1 VLTSYGT
8 SPSARFSE
16 LDATSGIAQPDSVP
30 RPMRVSL
37 VTSFPPSRGDLNE
50 YGYHL
55 ACAMRDD
62 PRVELSILA
71 DDDHSQS
78 ELGGFNVQR
87 CWRFDSILNPV
98 RLLQA
103 IAKNKPDVVWFNIGF
118 STFARTPVAAFL
130 ALTVPAMARAMGYY
144 THITLHT
151 VFERINLED
160 AGIRFPGL
168 YRTAGRIATRLLLLS
183 GDISVLLPSF
193 RSELISN
200 YGVSPDRI
208 HARPHGT
215 FNGAHAREL
224 TQPSSS
230 SVAVAQPN
238 SSERVILA
246 FGYWGTYKKVDLLLD
261 SIDEIRSQVPNAVVV
276 VAGTNHPSAP
286 RYLESLQEKWAGHPG
301 IHFLGYVPED
311 DLPAL
316 FKSAFVLVLPYSSAA
331 GTSGVVHQACQYGLP
346 MVAAA
351 IPEIVEIAKEERVA
365 VKFYDPGD
373 GRTLT
378 NHLTRLLQSDD
389 LRRSFSE
396 QNLLAAQGTPI
407 TQVVDEYL
415 RSFSAVSSGFQNAG
429 ERSMKSMQVKTNVR
443 QAAGEWFLNSGI
455 QESNGGVA
463 RYHFSDRQQ
472 NAPLT
477 TEITAYYASALTC
490 LSQQDPE
497 GRYLDAAIDA
507 ATYLVD
513 AWDPACSAMPFECEA
528 KGSRYSYFFD
538 NGIIVRGLL
547 QVWRATAH
555 EKFLAT
561 AVKCG
566 DSMMRD
572 FVDGA
577 QFSPILELPGKQAI
591 PYEPSRWSRSPGCYQ
606 LKAAL
611 GWYELWQIT
620 KNERYLA
627 AYRQLL
633 NTSVTTH
640 ASFLPGCDTDVPVV
654 DRLHAYSYFLEGL
667 LPVAS
672 ETSCAEAMTEGIAR
686 LAGFVRIL
694 SPLFLRSDAVAQL
707 LRVRLFADQYGV
719 VPLDEEAAQEEVA
732 MLKSFQSNDPDPRLL
747 GGFWFGKKNGEM
759 LPFMNPVSTAFCYQA
774 LEMWNQRGQ
783 GSFDWHSL
791 I

>member
-1 VLTSYGT
+1 M
-8 SPSARFSE
+8 
-16 LDATSGIAQPDSVP
+16 SGIPDSGAIP
-30 RPMRVSL
+30 RPMKVSL

-71 DDDHSQS
+71 DDDHSHR
-78 ELGGFNVQR
+78 ELEGFNVQR
-87 CWRFDSILNPV
+87 CWRFDSISNPV
-98 RLLQA
+98 RLLRA
-103 IAKNKPDVVWFNIGF
+103 IARNKPDVVWFNIGF
-118 STFARTPVAAFL
+118 STFARTPAAALL

-168 YRTAGRIATRLLLLS
+168 YRAAGRIATRLLLLS

-193 RSELISN
+193 RNELLSS

-215 FNGAHAREL
+215 FYSAHASAL
-224 TQPSSS
+224 TQPSSAPA
-230 SVAVAQPN
+230 VVAQPT
-238 SSERVILA
+238 SSERIILA
-246 FGYWGTYKKVDLLLD
+246 FGYWGTYKRVDLLLD

-286 RYLESLQEKWAGHPG
+286 GYLESLQQKWAGHAG
-301 IHFLGYVPED
+301 VRFLGYVPED
-311 DLPAL
+311 ELPAL
-316 FKSAFVLVLPYSSAA
+316 FKSASVLVLPYSSAA

-351 IPEIVEIAKEERVA
+351 IPEIVEIAKEESVA
-365 VKFYDPGD
+365 VEFYDPGD

-389 LRRSFSE
+389 LRRRFSE

-407 TQVVDEYL
+407 TQVVDDYL
-415 RSFSAVSSGFQNAG
+415 RSFSAVSPGFQNAG
-429 ERSMKSMQVKTNVR
+429 EKSMKYMQQQAKTSGR
-443 QAAGEWFLNSGI
+443 QAAGAWFLNSGI

-463 RYHFSDRQQ
+463 RYYFSDRQQ

-490 LSQQDPE
+490 LSQQYPA

-507 ATYLVD
+507 ATYLVE
-513 AWDPACSAMPFECEA
+513 AWDPACSAMPFECDP
-528 KGSRYSYFFD
+528 KRSRYSYFFD

-547 QVWRATAH
+547 QVWRATAN
-555 EKFLAT
+555 EEFLAT

-566 DSMMRD
+566 DSMMCD

-577 QFSPILELPGKQAI
+577 HFSPILELPGKQAI
-591 PYEPSRWSRSPGCYQ
+591 PYEPARWSRSPGCYQ

-611 GWYELWQIT
+611 GWYELWQTT

-633 NTSVTTH
+633 NTAVSTH
-640 ASFLPGCDTDVPVV
+640 ASFLPGCDTDIPVV

-667 LPVAS
+667 LPVAG
-672 ETSCAEAMTEGIAR
+672 ETACAEAMTEGIAR

-719 VPLDEEAAQEEVA
+719 VPLDPEAAQEEVE
-732 MLKSFQSNDPDPRLL
+732 MLKSFQSNDPDPCLL